1 MQRGRR
7 RVRAEAGDAAVSG
20 SGVGRLSYAA
30 TPVPPG
36 QTIDTQITPN
46 CNARTEATFD
56 INDSTWVTFY
66 FQNKVP
72 LWRALLS
79 IASERVTLMNSIQAC
94 GIVLSE
100 GLTLTLNPMGGVYTV
115 LLDGAIVDAG
125 TTYKCNGLLLGSF
138 ARTAEMKDAV
148 KSIRMGERETESLS
162 NLWKI

>member
-1 MQRGRR
+1 M
-7 RVRAEAGDAAVSG
+7 SG
-20 SGVGRLSYAA
+20 LGVGRPFDAA
-30 TPVPPG
+30 TPDPPG

-66 FQNKVP
+66 FQNTVP

-79 IASERVTLMNSIQAC
+79 IAGERVTLMDSIQAC

-115 LLDGAIVDAG
+115 LLDGVIVDAG
-125 TTYKCNGLLLGSF
+125 TTYKCIGLLLGSF
-138 ARTAEMKDAV
+138 SRTAEMKDAV
-148 KSIRMGERETESLS
+148 KSIRMGVREIENLS
-162 NLWKI
+162 NL